1 MNESGRASQVN
12 SLLAALALL
21 PCATASAQQVACAD
35 LRAVLDTAKADFAP
49 IRGPLRLSVV
59 PALADFEEHVYATQ
73 RPLDGAASCEI
84 RTARMKDE
92 AASLQQASYRCTWS
106 SNAGFTELKRLLV
119 ACIENPVSREEDP
132 ESLHLYVD
140 RVDSGEGYDAVLVAV
155 DTNATQNV
163 VLNVSRVT
171 CLNRSPGG
179 CEDE

>member
-1 MNESGRASQVN
+1 MNGNGRESLVM
-12 SLLAALALL
+12 SLLALAVL
-21 PCATASAQQVACAD
+21 PCATATAQKVSCAD
-35 LRAVLDTAKADFAP
+35 LRAVLDTAKADFAA

-59 PALADFEEHVYATQ
+59 PALADFEEHVYATN
-73 RPLDGAASCEI
+73 RPLDGASWCEI

-92 AASLQQASYRCTWS
+92 TASLQQASYRCTWP
-106 SNAGFTELKRLLV
+106 SNAGVAELRRSLA

-155 DTNATQNV
+155 DTNATQSV

-179 CEDE
+179 CDDE